1 LKQEEASLNKHP
13 FINFYFLI
21 CSLLFFKIS
30 FCQESTSDSDD
41 NNSKKTQLVGE
52 IPDSNLETVL
62 KNRDQLDPIYG
73 FEEIYIGLNKKNP
86 NAKTGATISLEDIPE
101 IKDIK
106 DIYWSITIKEIVKFS
121 REEMTQPGF
130 PPKRAVII
138 ATGQANT
145 TQILAYDKYIDPET
159 KKALPGKKLFKV
171 FRVTVT
177 DEDLVNLLQ
186 QIRAK
191 MGKVEGLEMRLIGDR
206 IVIDGQIIVPKDLRR
221 VMTVYQGYKD
231 SGKPVELLAE
241 MSPLAL
247 QYIAEKMQDEINGG
261 KDKPTNVYV
270 RVLNGRFILEG
281 AVDKQI
287 EREIAVQTCQIM
299 VQDQFKLEPK
309 LVKET
314 TFKDLAECLNRIRRR
329 PPQAGEPDKDM
340 SVRVDF
346 VSLVRNYIKAFNFKW
361 APGVTTNSS
370 YSYSSDIGKFAG
382 AFQATLTGLFP
393 TLETLSRNGHARV
406 LKSAT
411 LILKDSGDGSP
422 GPTASIGEVL
432 KIPYFVPGNATNP
445 ASWQFADIQ
454 TNIAVAAVSIRSTD
468 KILISLRANQAEI
481 QDKPAPD
488 APPGSIQYSI
498 DTQLV
503 VSNGESAAIGGL
515 ISERRQVSAGR
526 DPPNASYNDIT
537 LFKFSKTHEFQETKN
552 QMIIFV
558 TPTTLR
564 SPSEG
569 TDSLKRKFRLRR

>member
-1 LKQEEASLNKHP
+1 MNKHP
-13 FINFYFLI
+13 FIKFYFLI

-62 KNRDQLDPIYG
+62 KNRDQLNPLYG
-73 FEEIYIGLNKKNP
+73 FEEIYIGLNIKKP

-106 DIYWSITIKEIVKFS
+106 DIYWSIMIKEIVKFS

-130 PPKRAVII
+130 PPKRAVIA
-138 ATGQANT
+138 ATGQTGT

-445 ASWQFADIQ
+445 SSWQFADIQ